1 MPDDEEYVTASEAR
15 QLLDVSRGKLAAM
28 IKSGELPT
36 YPDPR
41 NKLVKLVKKSDI
53 EAWLARAVRPPK
65 KHQARGSEPMEGGQR
80 QQLDHAA

>member
-53 EAWLARAVRPPK
+53 DAWLARAVRPPR
-65 KHQARGSEPMEGGQR
+65 KHRTRGSEPMEGVER
-80 QQLDHAA
+80 QHLDHAA

>member
-1 MPDDEEYVTASEAR
+1 MTEPETYVTASEAR

-41 NKLVKLVKKSDI
+41 NKLVKLVKRSDI
-53 EAWLARAVRPPK
+53 DAWLARAVRPPR
-65 KHQARGSEPMEGGQR
+65 KHQPGARQEEGGA
-80 QQLDHAA
+80 QQKLIRAA